1 MRGWWCR
8 VLNFREPHRREQHA
22 GLKHASQCAAM
33 NQAMDHATIGIEFR
47 VERLDREIKRRKIGM
62 AEAYSPRSASQD
74 AIASASGPVL
84 SAKMCPSTLGGRG
97 LGSST

>member
-1 MRGWWCR
+1 MPAKLAARMDEAEAD
-8 VLNFREPHRREQHA
+8 VLAYMSFPPAHRPKLHPT
-22 GLKHASQCAAM
+22 
-33 NQAMDHATIGIEFR
+33 NPI
-47 VERLDREIKRRKIGM
+47 ERLNAEQVGM

-84 SAKMCPSTLGGRG
+84 WAKMCPSMLGGRG